1 MAEWLAHL
9 PVKFMDAG
17 SNLIHPCLN
26 IFSKMFLLESQAEVI
41 DSHDL
46 FSLIIRGLRE
56 GSPN

>member
-1 MAEWLAHL
+1 MAEWLAHS

-26 IFSKMFLLESQAEVI
+26 IFSKMFLLESQAQVI
-41 DSHDL
+41 ESHDL
-46 FSLIIRGLRE
+46 FSLIVRGLRE

>member
-1 MAEWLAHL
+1 MAECLAHS
-9 PVKFMDAG
+9 PAMFMDAG

-26 IFSKMFLLESQAEVI
+26 IFSKMFLLKSQAEVI

-46 FSLIIRGLRE
+46 FSLIVKGLRE